1 MNPWISH
8 VKHYAKQHNVS
19 YKEALKKAK
28 SSYRPVKGGS
38 LKSANDWY
46 WQKNKDLFN
55 QHGIEIVISSHD
67 FIFKCRDIRETNKFF
82 IKNRN

>member
-1 MNPWISH
+1 MNMNPWISH

-28 SSYRPVKGGS
+28 SSYRSVKGGS

-46 WQKNKDLFN
+46 WQKNRDLFN
-55 QHGIEIVISSHD
+55 YTYGPMSAMAM
-67 FIFKCRDIRETNKFF
+67 KLYGY
-82 IKNRN
+82 

>member
-8 VKHYAKQHNVS
+8 VKHYAKQHNIS

-46 WQKNKDLFN
+46 WQK
-55 QHGIEIVISSHD
+55 IEIYLIIHMVR
-67 FIFKCRDIRETNKFF
+67 CLQWL
-82 IKNRN
+82 

>member
-1 MNPWISH
+1 MYMNPWISH

-46 WQKNKDLFN
+46 WQKN
-55 QHGIEIVISSHD
+55 
-67 FIFKCRDIRETNKFF
+67 
-82 IKNRN
+82 